1 MTYPHVSSPC
11 EWKRGRE
18 SLTRAN
24 RADGKKELESQR
36 HSVQQRRALRLR
48 ILVATDLRA
57 IGTGILTPPSRPSK
71 KNHA

>member
-1 MTYPHVSSPC
+1 MAGSMQRPTFWTSG
-11 EWKRGRE
+11 KRDG
-18 SLTRAN
+18 N
-24 RADGKKELESQR
+24 RADGKKELESKR

-57 IGTGILTPPSRPSK
+57 IGAGILTPPSRPSK